1 MKPVRVSIDVS
12 AAREEVFDFLDVTA
26 NHEAFTNHMMV
37 DWEYSGPDRG
47 VGSRARFNVTLG
59 GANERVDMEVVS
71 AQAPVTIVE
80 RNVSAGGRR
89 VGNGTYTLEALP
101 NDGTRINFE
110 YSWQSAPLRDRLAA
124 PLVRAIMR
132 RGNERAMQRLAQ
144 QLAAVPAR

>member
-1 MKPVRVSIDVS
+1 MKPVRVTIDVPQPR
-12 AAREEVFDFLDVTA
+12 AEVFDFLDVMA
-26 NHEAFTNHMMV
+26 NHEQFTNHMMV

-47 VGSRARFNVTLG
+47 VGSKARVRVTLG
-59 GANERVDMEVVS
+59 GSNERVDMEVVS

-80 RNVSAGGRR
+80 RNVGAGGRR
-89 VGNGTYTLEALP
+89 VGNGTYTLDEQP
-101 NDGTRINFE
+101 DGGTRITFE
-110 YSWQSAPLRDRLAA
+110 YSWQSAPLRERLSA